1 MLNKSKGK
9 RRCGHMAVVVSDEE
23 AVGVGLRKGREPVRP
38 GLSELRGARVAA
50 LGTDP
55 ARLLP
60 CS

>member
-9 RRCGHMAVVVSDEE
+9 RHCGHMGVVVSDEG
-23 AVGVGLRKGREPVRP
+23 AVGIGWRKGREPVRP

-50 LGTDP
+50 LGIDP
-55 ARLLP
+55 AGLLP